1 MYCGK
6 NKNPPR
12 GKTFGTPN
20 QCFLKGRKSGFVAG
34 LSKGLVPLTR
44 DGLNQLRKDVVREMA
59 FRFGVRNYSQMSKE
73 QLVNGILE
81 NRGNSKTYNLDNL
94 KFRNN

>member
-6 NKNPPR
+6 ERQPPK
-12 GKTFGTPN
+12 GKRFGTPN
-20 QCFLKGRKSGFVAG
+20 QCFLKGRKAGFVG
-34 LSKGLVPLTR
+34 GVSKGLVPLTR
-44 DGLNQLRKDVVREMA
+44 DGLNQLRKDVVRELA

-81 NRGNSKTYNLDNL
+81 NRGNATTYNLDNL